1 MVIWVNVQITKRVSN
16 MILVHGV
23 IFYTVER
30 GINVLFIKEKL
41 KNMVRRGDEE
51 MNDLGAIYP
60 ETIVSVVR
68 KLVGDI
74 HAVGETHIDNENYE
88 HLKVMGKVVNMLLDD
103 IMYEA
108 TNVNRWEGSVIR
120 NAEKA
125 LDILKDIKAEVDDTL
140 KEYGNDR

>member
-1 MVIWVNVQITKRVSN
+1 
-16 MILVHGV
+16 
-23 IFYTVER
+23 
-30 GINVLFIKEKL
+30 
-41 KNMVRRGDEE
+41 

-60 ETIVSVVR
+60 EAIVSVVK

-74 HAVGETHIDNENYE
+74 HAVGETHTDNENYE

-108 TNVNRWEGSVIR
+108 TNVNRWEGSVVR

-140 KEYGNDR
+140 EEYSNDR